1 MNTMLIFKIS
11 SEIEAIRVIF
21 NYYHLKLLTNPECSF
36 VSNADGLH
44 MSDTYGSAQ
53 KRMPA
58 TWDALCNEIKRKPW
72 DVCLCVAG
80 TDKRDSRRVVMT
92 YVKALRQI
100 VVNFPSAVNDYSEN
114 ELSIKR
120 WLQSAFAVF

>member
-1 MNTMLIFKIS
+1 MNTMLFFRIS

-58 TWDALCNEIKRKPW
+58 TWDASRFIRRPIKSSLLMNLK
-72 DVCLCVAG
+72 
-80 TDKRDSRRVVMT
+80 
-92 YVKALRQI
+92 
-100 VVNFPSAVNDYSEN
+100 F
-114 ELSIKR
+114 
-120 WLQSAFAVF
+120 